1 MQSDGLQT
9 ETGFRDDIR
18 YNNAKVSDL
27 IAPLGVEKSF
37 RGFYH
42 LIDDMAPRYNFVA
55 GTDKLA
61 RVEPYTVS
69 AGVATPNAAYETATH
84 EAAFVLHPEVCEA
97 LIPNPMSGS
106 NGLSFDPVNYRGK
119 FDWKNIVSE
128 ITNPDGTIG
137 FFRGVLA
144 SATKPIKTEF
154 GFVIVYL
161 RGAAAGA

>member
-1 MQSDGLQT
+1 M
-9 ETGFRDDIR
+9 
-18 YNNAKVSDL
+18 
-27 IAPLGVEKSF
+27 LGIEKSF

-42 LIDDMAPRYNFVA
+42 LVDDLAPRYAANFAV
-55 GTDKLA
+55 
-61 RVEPYTVS
+61 VEPYEVS
-69 AGVATPNAAYETATH
+69 NTGIATPNAAYESAPY

-119 FDWKNIVSE
+119 FDWKNIANE

-144 SATKPIKTEF
+144 SATKPIKTDF
-154 GFVIVYL
+154 GFVVL
-161 RGAAAGA
+161 FKRTSSTPAA